1 MKIEKTIE
9 QRLTLST
16 EKGGVGKTAIAV
28 NLARYFAGHGKK
40 TLVVDLDVQG
50 NATDA
55 LADCPVIAN
64 TFELMNKDLKDRN
77 IEAEG
82 ELFVIKADPRLADLE
97 SSDVKEVVQK
107 AEENFA
113 LWADNFDLI
122 IFDTPPTLGSML
134 VTALM
139 LSRKIVIPIEV
150 EPSSI
155 AGANNVC
162 TTIVNLKNKLGGNPK
177 LDLLGFVINKMQ
189 HKPRQLK
196 NLEELR
202 ALQGFGKLLVPNMIY
217 NRDAVAQALADHC
230 SLKEVRNKKTAA
242 RKAYSE
248 FNKLGEF
255 FMAKLF

>member
-77 IEAEG
+77 IEADG
-82 ELFVIKADPRLADLE
+82 DLFVIKADPRLADLE

-230 SLKEVRNKKTAA
+230 SLKEVKKTAA

>member
-1 MKIEKTIE
+1 M
-9 QRLTLST
+9 TLST

-28 NLARYFAGHGKK
+28 NLARFFAGRGKK

-55 LADCPVIAN
+55 LSDCVVIAN
-64 TFELMNKDLKDRN
+64 TFELMNEDLKDRN
-77 IEAEG
+77 IEAADG
-82 ELFVIKADPRLADLE
+82 NLLVIRADPRLADLE
-97 SSDVKEVVQK
+97 SSDVKKVVQK
-107 AEENFA
+107 AEENFSH
-113 LWADNFDLI
+113 WADIFDLI

-202 ALQGFGKLLVPNMIY
+202 SLQGFGKLLVPNMIY